1 MRRKIYLFIM
11 AAIATVMM
19 TSCYSLAV
27 LSHDIAYM
35 EAVGN
40 YGCYG
45 PLYSRYSVYCGSVY
59 LPQYNCTVWGGEHPY
74 QLQIGSLIISLDQG
88 NNIVVREGNGYT
100 VVIPERGEKKYR
112 VNGYLVEVLNA
123 GWESVY
129 ITNPYG
135 YRKQFILLPYQR

>member
-1 MRRKIYLFIM
+1 MRRKIYIFIM

-35 EAVGN
+35 EAME
-40 YGCYG
+40 YG
-45 PLYSRYSVYCGSVY
+45 PLYSGYSIYGGSVY

-88 NNIVVREGNGYT
+88 NNIVVREGNGQI
-100 VVIPERGEKKYR
+100 VVIPERGERKYR

-135 YRKQFILLPYQR
+135 YRRQFILLPYQW